1 MRPLSLS
8 PSYHRLTLTQCL
20 IVGAVP
26 KLVQLALHDDNLAT
40 RKKAIFA
47 LSSEARNY
55 PPGLDALLKE
65 LPKEYIPDK
74 TLDAGEMEDVD
85 LVIEKLRE
93 STKQAS

>member
-1 MRPLSLS
+1 M
-8 PSYHRLTLTQCL
+8 
-20 IVGAVP
+20 P
-26 KLVQLALHDDNLAT
+26 KLVRVALYDDNLAA

-55 PPGLDALLKE
+55 SPGLDALLKE

-85 LVIEKLRE
+85 LVIDKLRE
-93 STKQAS
+93 KAKQAP